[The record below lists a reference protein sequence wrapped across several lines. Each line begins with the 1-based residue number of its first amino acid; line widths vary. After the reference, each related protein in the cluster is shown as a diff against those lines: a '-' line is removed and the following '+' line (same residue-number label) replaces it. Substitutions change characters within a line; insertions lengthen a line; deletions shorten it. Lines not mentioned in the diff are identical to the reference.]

1 MADIVYTNA
10 DTARRRAEDPEIQ
23 QTLNAAYERYT
34 AGAQDGTI
42 FTDQYG
48 KVTNFAAPADTAT
61 TERKTASAPSTQATT
76 PTAGSNATSEGVFN
90 KASAG
95 GYLPAT
101 EKNILHNYR
110 SWTYNFALGAL
121 TPQALANNKL
131 LASDIKKYAVLN
143 SAGKGSAGMGVSST
157 GGNAKLADY
166 QETNAL
172 VNGFNANSP
181 GRFDMF
187 IDNVELDSTV
197 GNGTPEDGPTTATA
211 LRFDVFEPYS
221 MNGFVEALQAAAKAA
236 GYSDYIQATFGLRV
250 QFQGWPDTSTN
261 AQSTPEIIPMSVRY
275 FCITLTKV
283 EVDVSENGTKYKI
296 CAVPAPQMALG
307 EPNTL
312 TSDIK
317 IDGETVGDVLKNFFV
332 AINKMVGD
340 RVKNETD
347 VPGRDTYEISAP
359 KLSTVGSPQNVKAAI
374 LNGST
379 SSSYTSEIIKSKMA
393 DELSSVQVYKFADPA
408 NYPGGVVP
416 GSTST
421 NTTTNPST
429 GKLTPKS
436 GNVVFAAGTPIHE
449 CIAAIVRDSHYTRD
463 LLKPENLDK
472 VKKGN
477 GLITY
482 FSIRMETE
490 ILREDTVNQ
499 KRFQNYR
506 YVLEPYQ
513 MHYSRVPGQQL
524 GNIDLKDIKGKI
536 KREYNY
542 IYTGKNEDVTKFHLN
557 FNNLYFAAIPAMMGN
572 RTETNPHTQSAAP
585 NKEVTVK
592 NEASTAS
599 TDQKSKPPNSV
610 STAPVKPD
618 SKTAQDFKAGAV
630 GTQPQ
635 GDPYSRLAKVFHDA
649 ALDNV
654 NLITGDLDIF
664 GDPYFLTTGGMNNG
678 DLVLK
683 DPMMTLDGQ
692 APTTQ
697 GDLYISINFKNPID
711 INSKTGLMDFGTQ
724 PVSFSGIYRVTQL
737 KNTFKDGIFA
747 QSLKIV
753 RMEGQILGKE
763 SEKLPLSGKT
773 APLPGQQVIKDTIAA
788 NILKL
793 GIRPSDFDLGKLL
806 SRGLPS
812 PGLPGS
818 ISNFVNAASSTVGG
832 VLNQVAGATSAVS
845 QITNQL
851 GVSPIGG
858 VNALTSGV
866 RLAASGLSSLTTLP
880 QTAAASI
887 AAAGA
892 SIGNIAGIV
901 DAPAKLAAN
910 VATQAATLGNV
921 ASGAI
926 TQGTALVQSVSTL
939 ATTAYKNV
947 SGLVGDVNSKITALQ
962 NTIPTDFSSA
972 AAKMGVDPS
981 VFAGLSPDL
990 ASKLGDQLTA
1000 AAKLVPSNTNLKD
1013 LNDQGVSFSSITGDK
1028 LPNLP
1033 AIQPKAI
1040 VQAALADPELAAIAA
1055 RAGNVEALLSGK
1067 ANLPDLTNINNVTNA
1082 LGKVSSGFGSINA
1095 AVGSVQAANAYVNNT
1110 IATAAGLANSVGSL
1124 GQNASLALS
1133 PANLGLGSVES
1144 NIQTVANL
1152 TQNVSRTYNQI
1163 NLSASNLYGSLQS
1176 SPLTKLVKDNNIEG
1190 SV

>member
-10 DTARRRAEDPEIQ
+10 DTVRRRAEDPEIQ
-23 QTLNAAYERYT
+23 QTLDAAYQRYL

-42 FTDQYG
+42 YTDPNG
-48 KVTNFAAPADTAT
+48 KVTNFAAPRDNSTS
-61 TERKTASAPSTQATT
+61 ERKSEAASSSQTTT
-76 PTAGSNATSEGVFN
+76 PTAGSNATEGVFN

-101 EKNILHNYR
+101 ERNILHNYR

-143 SAGKGSAGMGVSST
+143 SAGKGSAGLGVSSS
-157 GGNAKLADY
+157 GGNATSADY
-166 QETNAL
+166 QETKSL
-172 VNGFNANSP
+172 VDGFNANSP

-187 IDNVELDSTV
+187 IDNVEMDSTV
-197 GNGTPEDGPTTATA
+197 GNGTPEDGATTATA
-211 LRFDVFEPYS
+211 IRFEVFEPYS

-275 FCITLTKV
+275 FCITITKV

-296 CAVPAPQMALG
+296 GAVPAPQMALG
-307 EPNTL
+307 EPNNL

-317 IDGETVGDVLKNFFV
+317 VEGETVGDVLKNFFV
-332 AINKMVGD
+332 AINKMVAD
-340 RVKNETD
+340 RVKTETD

-393 DELSSVQVYKFADPA
+393 DELSSVQVYKFADAA

-421 NTTTNPST
+421 NTTPNPST
-429 GKLTPKS
+429 GKLTPKT
-436 GNVVFAAGTPIHE
+436 GNVVFASGTPIHE

-472 VKKGN
+472 VKQGN
-477 GLITY
+477 GMITY
-482 FSIRMETE
+482 FTIRLETE
-490 ILREDTVNQ
+490 ILKEDTVNN

-513 MHYSRVPGQQL
+513 MHYSRIPGQQL
-524 GNIDLKDIKGKI
+524 GKIDLKDIKGKI

-557 FNNLYFAAIPAMMGN
+557 FNNLYFAAIPTMLGN
-572 RTETNPHTQSAAP
+572 KPETNPHTQSAAP
-585 NKEVTVK
+585 NKEVLVK
-592 NEASTAS
+592 NEASTAQA
-599 TDQKSKPPNSV
+599 DQRANPANSV
-610 STAPVKPD
+610 STAPVKSD

-635 GDPYSRLAKVFHDA
+635 GDPYSRLAKAFHDA

-683 DPMMTLDGQ
+683 DPMMTTDGQ

-724 PVSFSGIYRVTQL
+724 PVAFSGIYRVTQL
-737 KNTFKDGIFA
+737 KNTFKDGLFL

-763 SEKLPLSGKT
+763 TEKLPLSGKT
-773 APLPGQQVIKDTIAA
+773 SPLPGQQVIKDTIAA

-793 GIRPSDFDLGKLL
+793 GIRPSDFDLKNLL

-812 PGLPGS
+812 PGLPGAV
-818 ISNFVNAASSTVGG
+818 SNFVNAASSTVGG
-832 VLNQVAGATSAVS
+832 VLNQVAGVAGLTNNITS
-845 QITNQL
+845 QL
-851 GVSPIGG
+851 GVSPIAG

-866 RLAASGLSSLTTLP
+866 RLTASGLGSLTALP

-887 AAAGA
+887 ASAGA
-892 SIGNIAGIV
+892 SVGNIAGIV
-901 DAPAKLAAN
+901 DAPTQLANA

-921 ASGAI
+921 AQGAI

-939 ATTAYKNV
+939 ASNAYSSV
-947 SGLVGDVNSKITALQ
+947 AGLVGDAKNNIAALQ
-962 NTIPTDFSSA
+962 SAIPTDLA
-972 AAKMGVDPS
+972 GVYKKLGVDPS
-981 VFAGLSPDL
+981 VFSGLDPSV
-990 ASKLGDQLTA
+990 ASKLADQLVA
-1000 AAKLVPSNTNLKD
+1000 AAKLVPENVDLGSLKE
-1013 LNDQGVSFSSITGDK
+1013 QGIAFANITADK
-1028 LPNLP
+1028 LKNLP
-1033 AIQPKAI
+1033 AAMPKITAPS
-1040 VQAALADPELAAIAA
+1040 ALTDPAFAEIAA
-1055 RAGNVEALLSGK
+1055 KYGSVDTLLGGK
-1067 ANLPDLTNINNVTNA
+1067 ANLPDLTNINNVTNP
-1082 LGKVSSGFGSINA
+1082 LGMVSAGFGSLNA
-1095 AVGSVQAANAYVNNT
+1095 AAGAVSAANSYVNNT
-1110 IATAAGLANSVGSL
+1110 IGAAAGLANNVGSL
-1124 GQNASLALS
+1124 AQNTVNGLS
-1133 PANLGLGSVES
+1133 PANIGLGSVES
-1144 NIQTVANL
+1144 NITNITNL
-1152 TQNVSRTYNQI
+1152 TQNATNTFNNIGISVSSQF
-1163 NLSASNLYGSLQS
+1163 GSLQS
-1176 SPLTKLVKDNNIEG
+1176 SPLAKLVKDSNIQG